1 MEVRSRVYFYQ
12 LNTALNIH
20 EHKLCFD
27 CYCRVELCNFIHC
40 ILLFNYELV
49 FSEYSLENS
58 LNSTRR
64 VPVSLQNY
72 ALKIE
77 IKLCQSFAFYHVWN
91 LTVVCERMQKNT
103 KSQSI
108 KEICHTKY
116 QVVFTHSGQNRD
128 VQYIYEAKFKYFIWF
143 YLLINSKLTIVVF
156 WQYCVII
163 KIAIWMPLFWFLF
176 NI

>member
-91 LTVVCERMQKNT
+91 LTVVCERMQKIQSR
-103 KSQSI
+103 SQLKKYAIPNI
-108 KEICHTKY
+108 KWCLLI
-116 QVVFTHSGQNRD
+116 VVKTGM
-128 VQYIYEAKFKYFIWF
+128 YIYEAKFKYFIWF
-143 YLLINSKLTIVVF
+143 YLLINSMLTIH
-156 WQYCVII
+156 YY
-163 KIAIWMPLFWFLF
+163 LSYL
-176 NI
+176 